1 MRPASVVSSVELET
15 RKISEGKIIYIL
27 GPYAD
32 VRVYVCHMFVYL
44 FVCSLGIAPFPLR
57 FSLTCTLFLSARR
70 GQQLWNTEEY
80 PPDTGAVR
88 CTFPWWQCTFRV
100 GKRFSAFSRPKC
112 LFAQMFAVFQIFDS
126 TSWRMRDYLMGANVN
141 VPYVAVGFDLVFCY
155 SVLLTPHLH
164 IVKLLENRWII
175 AFFSQ
180 LLGNWHKRVFHCW
193 IGERISFRMG
203 K

>member
-80 PPDTGAVR
+80 PPDTELCSPNFLIRAALFPDGNAHSVWESVFRHFLAPSVYLLR
-88 CTFPWWQCTFRV
+88 CS
-100 GKRFSAFSRPKC
+100 RFSRFLIP
-112 LFAQMFAVFQIFDS
+112 
-126 TSWRMRDYLMGANVN
+126 
-141 VPYVAVGFDLVFCY
+141 
-155 SVLLTPHLH
+155 LLD
-164 IVKLLENRWII
+164 ECEII
-175 AFFSQ
+175 
-180 LLGNWHKRVFHCW
+180 
-193 IGERISFRMG
+193 
-203 K
+203 